1 MKARRKAGVILA
13 VLIVC
18 VACDQASK
26 VIAKARLSLL
36 PRQSLLGDV
45 FRLEYTENLGSFL
58 GLGATL
64 SPEARFWMLVVGVS
78 AVLVGMLV
86 YLFTQDPDRLSVW
99 GGALIVSGGF
109 SNLIDRFLHH
119 GAVVDFMNLGIG
131 GLRTGIFN
139 GADVALM
146 VGIGLMLVDN
156 IRSIHP
162 KRAAAVE
169 DLSQSPADE

>member
-1 MKARRKAGVILA
+1 MKARRKAALILA

-18 VACDQASK
+18 VACDQVSK

-45 FRLEYTENLGSFL
+45 FRLEYTENLGAFL
-58 GLGATL
+58 GMGATL
-64 SPEARFWMLVVGVS
+64 SPEVRFWLLVVGVS
-78 AVLVGMLV
+78 VVLVGMLV
-86 YLFTQDPDRLSVW
+86 YLFTQDPGRLSVW

-131 GLRTGIFN
+131 TLRTGIFN
-139 GADVALM
+139 VADVALM
-146 VGIGLMLVDN
+146 AGIGLMLVDN

-162 KRAAAVE
+162 KKTDGLE
-169 DLSQSPADE
+169 DVSQSPTGE